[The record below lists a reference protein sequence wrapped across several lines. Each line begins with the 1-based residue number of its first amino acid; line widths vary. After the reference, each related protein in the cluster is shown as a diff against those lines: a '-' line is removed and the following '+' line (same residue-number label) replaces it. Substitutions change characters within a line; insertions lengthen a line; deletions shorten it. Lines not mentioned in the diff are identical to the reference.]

1 VQGMRSPDSDPTSQL
16 FRLRVRTVFRHYPKA
31 IAGEEEAVHQVR
43 VSGRRLRVALPLL
56 ARKPKGKRVRRVSRG
71 IRQLVRTA
79 GAGRDLDVILA
90 LFERETAH
98 EFETRPELR
107 TLRSRLRAARARSR
121 RQLVDALL
129 DFEVASLRRDL
140 RRIVSRGAENLF
152 KLLSRIRAR
161 RDGEGAVLEVAIREL
176 GNRFDP
182 GALHDIRIR
191 SRRLRYIAE
200 IDAAIKEAP
209 SQAAPLFKEIQA
221 RLGHIQDASVLSSWL
236 GRLSARAETRG
247 SLGLAS
253 EARRQE
259 TRFLRLSRRFHREY
273 LEQNPAA
280 LVRRALESLGRKD
293 VSVA

>member
-1 VQGMRSPDSDPTSQL
+1 
-16 FRLRVRTVFRHYPKA
+16 VFRHYPKA

-56 ARKPKGKRVRRVSRG
+56 ARKPKGKRVRRVNKG
-71 IRQLVRTA
+71 IKQLVRTA

-90 LFERETAH
+90 LFERETAY
-98 EFETRPELR
+98 ELETRPELR

-152 KLLSRIRAR
+152 KLLSRIRAS
-161 RDGEGAVLEVAIREL
+161 RDGEGAILEVAIREL
-176 GNRFDP
+176 GSRFDP

-209 SQAAPLFKEIQA
+209 SQAAPLFKDIQA
-221 RLGHIQDASVLSSWL
+221 RLGRIQDASVLSSWL
-236 GRLSARAETRG
+236 GRLAARAETRG
-247 SLGLAS
+247 SRGLAS

-259 TRFLRLSRRFHREY
+259 ARFLRLSRRFHREY

>member
-1 VQGMRSPDSDPTSQL
+1 VQ
-16 FRLRVRTVFRHYPKA
+16 TVFRHYPKA
-31 IAGEEEAVHQVR
+31 IAGDEEAVHQVR

-56 ARKPKGKRVRRVSRG
+56 ARKPKGKRVRRVSKG
-71 IRQLVRTA
+71 IKQLVRTA

-98 EFETRPELR
+98 ELETRPEVR
-107 TLRSRLRAARARSR
+107 TLRSRLKAARARSR

-140 RRIVSRGAENLF
+140 RRIVSRGPENLF
-152 KLLSRIRAR
+152 KLLSRIRAS
-161 RDGEGAVLEVAIREL
+161 RDGEGAILEVAIREL
-176 GNRFDP
+176 GSRFDP

-209 SQAAPLFKEIQA
+209 SQAAPLFKDMQA
-221 RLGHIQDASVLSSWL
+221 RLGRIQDASVLASWL
-236 GRLSARAETRG
+236 GPLAARAEARG
-247 SLGLAS
+247 SLALAS
-253 EARRQE
+253 EARRQAA
-259 TRFLRLSRRFHREY
+259 RFLRLSRRFHREY

-293 VSVA
+293 FSAA